1 MSAKD
6 IAIVGMA
13 VRLPGAPN
21 LERFWENL
29 IGGVE
34 SIRELS
40 EEELLA
46 AGVSRR
52 DISDPEYVRVCPVLE
67 DFEKFDAAFF
77 GMSPREASLMD
88 PMHRFFLEVVWE
100 ALEHS
105 GNTGLPDEGTVGV
118 FAGSGAPYYLM
129 DNVRTNEGLMN
140 DVGEFLARHT
150 GNDMNFLATRASYE
164 LDLRGPS
171 LNIQTACSSALAA
184 VHQARISLLGNECDI
199 ALAGAST
206 IIQPMGHGYK
216 YKEGEILSPD
226 GHCRPFDHRSA
237 GTVFGSGTG
246 CFVMKRYQDAIDAG
260 DTIYA
265 VVKGSAVNNDGALKV
280 GYLAPGVDMQV
291 EVVKAALKNANVSA
305 ESISYVETHGTGTS
319 VGDPIELTA
328 LAEALS
334 SGSGRKQFCGVGSV
348 KSNIGHLGEAAA
360 CASLAKT
367 ILSFRHQKIPATLGF
382 ERPNPQ
388 LNLED
393 GPLYVVGEAQEW
405 VSEGPRRCGITAL
418 GAGGTNVHVILE
430 EPPPPIS
437 GEGGR
442 DVQLF
447 CLSARSRSAL
457 DRQSELLASAF
468 ESNPNLDLPD
478 AAYTLA
484 VGRRALEY
492 RRVFSAS
499 NAAQAIERLRST
511 DTKMLYTSVANL
523 SSPGLVFTFPGG
535 GAQYAG
541 MGKGLYESEP
551 AYREAMD
558 ECLATIDGLLDVDLR
573 DLLFAL
579 PAQQAQAT
587 KQLERPSLSLP
598 ALFATEYA
606 LARMFEA
613 WGLEPVAMVGHSMG
627 EYVAACLAGVFS
639 VQDGVRLV
647 ATRGQL
653 FETTASGSMVAVS
666 LSEGDAR
673 AMMPHGLSIAAVNA
687 PELCV
692 ASGPTELIEQFKQQL
707 GQADVDYTA
716 IHIDVAAHSS
726 MLESILASFRA
737 FCQTIQFR
745 PPMRPIASNL
755 TGAWLTGEQAVDPEY
770 WVQHLRNT
778 VRFSDCMETVLAR
791 GPHVF
796 LEIGPGRTL
805 TTLANSQKS
814 KVSHCISSIRHP
826 KEDANDLEF
835 ALATFGKV
843 WGSGAEVDWTAFYED
858 QLRNR
863 ISVPTYPFEKT
874 PFLIQPGE
882 QHRRAEGELRKRDN
896 IDEWFYSTSW
906 ARSVAVSQGT
916 PAVHWLIVG
925 DDEGFSSALA
935 DALRSDGATLV
946 SVVAKG
952 KSLRRVARN
961 AWRYD
966 PQSVSHFREILE
978 ILDSEGALPQHT
990 VFCSGLT
997 AQSPQRLRDWIK
1009 STTRYIQREH
1019 SDAEVA
1025 PDRMLEDYRA
1035 FINLAKAL
1043 AAVCD
1048 HGQLSVATV
1057 GAFSLGNEDIDPK
1070 RRLLVGPSQVISREI
1085 PEFSGRF
1092 IDLRADSAEQLV
1104 ASLVQELK
1112 SQSDDEVVLLRG
1124 AKRWVQQIVP
1134 VPLPSTVGLDVE
1146 GNNEGQDSAI
1156 PGNSIVVITGGL
1168 GGIGLV
1174 VAKHLATKP
1183 GMSLALLART
1193 RMPHRSEWPSIVAD
1207 PTSSPGL
1214 RARIDSVREVEAT
1227 GARVM
1232 CLQADVTNLESVQR
1246 AAREIFQTWGSPQV
1260 LIHAAGVIEDAPF
1273 QTKSEESIL
1282 RVLRPKV
1289 QGTENLEKTFGPQ
1302 LQLMVLFSSV
1312 ASFLGLPGQIDYAA
1326 ANAFLDALAEKRS
1339 QVSSSCRTV
1348 VINWNA
1354 WRDVGMVV
1362 EGARA
1367 IELSPLRTSDT
1378 GHPWLQA
1385 VLRAGNEVS
1394 YLLDL
1399 SPQRD
1404 WILSEHRIEGGLSL
1418 IPGTGFVELMR
1429 AAFVESNGSSSVE
1442 LTEVRF
1448 TTPFQV
1454 APDQSRRLQIQLS
1467 GPPDDCSV
1475 SILSLPERAEHA
1487 TAQIRRIPVEPSKAI
1502 DLSSI
1507 FERCQVQMQVR
1518 EGGFLD
1524 QDFVAFGPRWG
1535 NLRSI
1540 RLGKAEALIELELA
1554 EEFKSELSKL
1564 AYHPAILDMATGG
1577 AQQLIPGFDQGQD
1590 FYVPFAYERVRIF
1603 GGATRRCFSHV
1614 RLDPSSSGEL
1624 AIFDVSLVGSE
1635 GQLLVEIQGF
1645 TMKRARRDAAIVRS
1659 EVAPVEAPGGR
1670 VLEALL
1676 REAILP
1682 AEGLVAFDR
1691 VLKQPQLSQVIV
1703 SSVDVNLWRKQLGRK
1718 HPDESQS
1725 DDGSDAAFDRPDL
1738 GTEYVAPENSVEE
1751 CLAGI
1756 WSKLLGIG
1764 DPGALDDFF
1773 ELGGDSLI
1781 AVRFFAR
1788 VKKQLGVSLPISTL
1802 FQAPTIRKL
1811 AKLLIDGGVE
1821 VDGGKRLEDPAKK
1834 KFVPFSTLE
1843 AGRKIRSIDVAPGLY
1858 RPIFQ
1863 KTDSLPRLP
1872 NLEGGRCWLIFLDD
1886 IGLGRQIKQ
1895 ELLSLNDSVVLVRSG
1910 DGTARNSSTD
1920 YTLAPEKGRET
1931 YEFLLRELAKD
1942 GKLPTDILHMWL
1954 VTNDESFRVGS
1965 SFFHRT
1971 QEEGY
1976 LSLLALAQAIA
1987 QAELDVPLNLYC
1999 VTNGLGGSATRGR
2012 SVRIQDSKT
2021 TVCGIL
2027 DCVPLELPKVST
2039 RHIDLDLQTAEG
2051 GRDLGKQIS
2060 DTFKRATNEEVAIK
2074 QMSGALINELFR
2086 KNTDQLVRLS
2096 PTERSIQEWV
2106 PAFTHKPPSRP
2117 LIPANS
2123 VYCLLGN
2130 PTPLVLEVM
2139 EQIVGNDLGTR
2150 CVWLRDQLSVKTDFK
2165 VDEDRLRKSG
2175 LELYVEDCDLTNLE
2189 SVVASIKKHTNA
2201 EQSLSGA
2208 ILCGRRSP
2216 RELMQLFEPGEAEEE
2231 LSERV
2236 QSAHILTSSMRKLA
2250 PRAFVLL
2257 LGHEQNPTAM
2267 EGEAVGRSGNSFLAA
2282 HAEKC
2287 RREGQ
2292 RVACLLESGVV
2303 TEGGS
2308 WPRELVASVVEHLL
2322 EPNGSGETLWA
2333 VSENASASPSL
2344 MMRDD
2349 IPPPS
2354 VVASQRGSEMEAA
2367 LVPLFQA
2374 AVGDTSLH
2382 AHSILSDFD
2391 ATRLTAARLAT
2402 HLKNHYVLKQTV
2414 SNLLRYQSPAQF
2426 AALLENRIEEESS
2439 KPNYRHLVPMHSSQS
2454 GTRSPFFLVA
2464 GMFGNI
2470 LNLRHLGR
2478 LLGAD
2483 REVYGVQARGLYGD
2497 EKPHR
2502 TIEEMAE
2509 AYLAEIRQVVPDG
2522 PYFLGGYSGGGLVA
2536 FEMAKRLRAEGKE
2549 VPVLVLLDTPLPQRP
2564 EITYR
2569 DRLVMQRLKL
2579 QRGGARYLGKWA
2591 RDRVSWE
2598 LDLIR
2603 RRFHEIDETYSPGS
2617 FKYDAIQ
2624 EAFLAAAAAYKVG
2637 SYAGRVIF
2645 YRPALDKAYEVAPG
2659 RFITS
2664 SRELV
2669 LDDQGWSSHVDAIE
2683 IHEVPGDHDHMVLEP
2698 EVRVL
2703 ASLMRRRLAENDVPV
2718 LERINHLAL
2727 DADFTPS

>member
-13 VRLPGAPN
+13 ARLPGAPN

-40 EEELLA
+40 EEDLLA

-52 DISDPEYVRVCPVLE
+52 DIADPDYVRVCPILE

-105 GNTGLPDEGTVGV
+105 GNTGLPEEGTVGV

-129 DNVRTNEGLMN
+129 DNVRTNEGLMK

-171 LNIQTACSSALAA
+171 LNIQTACSSALTA
-184 VHQARISLLGNECDI
+184 VHQARISLLGNECDL

-246 CFVMKRYQDAIDAG
+246 CFVMKRFQDAVDAG

-291 EVVKAALKNANVSA
+291 EVVKAALSSANVPA
-305 ESISYVETHGTGTS
+305 DSISYVETHGTGTS

-334 SGSGRKQFCGVGSV
+334 TGSARKQFCGVGSV

-360 CASLAKT
+360 CASLAKA
-367 ILSFRHQKIPATLGF
+367 ILSFQHQKIPATLGF
-382 ERPNPQ
+382 ERANPE

-405 VSEGPRRCGITAL
+405 VSQGPRRCGITAL
-418 GAGGTNVHVILE
+418 GAGGTNVHVVLE
-430 EPPPPIS
+430 EPPPPIT

-447 CLSARSRSAL
+447 CLSARSRAAL
-457 DRQSELLASAF
+457 DRQSELLASAL
-468 ESNPNLDLPD
+468 ESNPQLDLAD
-478 AAYTLA
+478 VAYTLA

-492 RRVFSAS
+492 RRVFSACD
-499 NAAQAIERLRST
+499 AGQAIERLRSA
-511 DTKMLYTSVANL
+511 DAKKLHTSVANL

-541 MGKGLYESEP
+541 MGKGLYEKEP

-558 ECLATIDGLLDVDLR
+558 ECLVTIDGLLDVDIR
-573 DLLFAL
+573 GLLFAL
-579 PAQQAQAT
+579 PAQQAEAT
-587 KQLERPSLSLP
+587 KQLEKPSLSLP

-639 VQDGVRLV
+639 VEDGVRLV

-666 LSEGDAR
+666 LSEDRAR

-692 ASGPTELIEQFKQQL
+692 ASGPIELIEQFKQRL
-707 GQADVDYTA
+707 SQADVDYTA
-716 IHIDVAAHSS
+716 VHIDVAAHSS
-726 MLESILASFRA
+726 MLEPILASFRA

-778 VRFSDCMETVLAR
+778 VRFSDCVETVLAR

-805 TTLANSQKS
+805 TTLANSQKT
-814 KVSHCISSIRHP
+814 KVSHCINSIRHP
-826 KEDANDLEF
+826 KEEGNDLEF

-843 WGSGAEVDWTAFYED
+843 WGSGADVDWTAFYED

-863 ISVPTYPFEKT
+863 IALPTYPFEKT
-874 PFLIQPGE
+874 PFLIQPGQ
-882 QHRRAEGELRKRDN
+882 QHRKVEGELRKRD
-896 IDEWFYSTSW
+896 DVEQWFYSTVW
-906 ARSVAVSQGT
+906 APSVAISQGT
-916 PAVHWLIVG
+916 PADHWLIVG
-925 DDEGFSSALA
+925 DEEGFSSLLA
-935 DALRSDGATLV
+935 DALRGAGAKHV
-946 SVVAKG
+946 SVAMRG
-952 KSLRRVARN
+952 KALRRVSRN

-966 PQSVSHFREILE
+966 PQNASHFREIFE
-978 ILDSEGALPQHT
+978 VLDSEGALPQHT

-997 AQSPQRLRDWIK
+997 VGQPRTLRDLIK
-1009 STTRYIQREH
+1009 STSFLMQKEQH
-1019 SDAEVA
+1019 DAQGVNE
-1025 PDRMLEDYRA
+1025 RILEDYRCLV
-1035 FINLAKAL
+1035 NLAKAL
-1043 AAVCD
+1043 TAICES
-1048 HGQLSVATV
+1048 GQLSVATSN
-1057 GAFSLGNEDIDPK
+1057 AFSLGNEDIEPK
-1070 RRLLVGPSQVISREI
+1070 RRLLVGPSQVVSREI
-1085 PEFSGRF
+1085 PELSGRF
-1092 IDLRADSAEQLV
+1092 IDVRADGTDQLV

-1112 SQSDDEVVLLRG
+1112 SQSDDEVVMLRG
-1124 AKRWVQQIVP
+1124 TKRWVQQIVP
-1134 VPLPSTVGLDVE
+1134 VTLPCTAAVGAD
-1146 GNNEGQDSAI
+1146 GNPTQGQSSAI
-1156 PGNSIVVITGGL
+1156 PSNSVVVITGGL

-1174 VAKHLATKP
+1174 VAKHLAAKE

-1193 RMPHRSEWPSIVAD
+1193 RVPHRSEWPAIVAD

-1214 RARIDSVREVEAT
+1214 RAKIAAVTEIEAA

-1232 CLQADVTNLESVQR
+1232 CLQTDVTNLASVQR
-1246 AAREIFQTWGSPQV
+1246 AAREIAETWGVPQV

-1282 RVLRPKV
+1282 RVLHPKV
-1289 QGTENLEKTFGPQ
+1289 QGTDNLERVFGPE

-1326 ANAFLDALAEKRS
+1326 ANAFLDASAEKRS
-1339 QVSSSCRTV
+1339 QIPGACRTV
-1348 VINWNA
+1348 VINWSA

-1362 EGARA
+1362 DGARA
-1367 IELSPLRTSDT
+1367 LDLPALRSSDCQ
-1378 GHPWLQA
+1378 HPWL
-1385 VLRAGNEVS
+1385 VTELRVGNDVS

-1399 SPQRD
+1399 DAERD
-1404 WILSEHRIEGGLSL
+1404 WLLSEHRIEGGLSL
-1418 IPGTGFVELMR
+1418 IPGTGFIELMR
-1429 AAFVESNGSSSVE
+1429 AAFVESTDSSAVE

-1448 TTPFQV
+1448 IAPFQV
-1454 APDQSRRLQIQLS
+1454 GPGQIHRLQIQLS
-1467 GPPDDCSV
+1467 GAGHDRSV
-1475 SILSLPERAEHA
+1475 SILSLPERVEHA
-1487 TAQIRRIPVEPSKAI
+1487 TAQIRSIQAEPPSAI
-1502 DLSSI
+1502 DVSSI
-1507 FERCQVQMQVR
+1507 IERCHVLVPLR
-1518 EGGFLD
+1518 DGGFLD

-1535 NLRSI
+1535 NMRSI
-1540 RLGKAEALIELELA
+1540 RLGDAEAMIELELA
-1554 EEFKSELSKL
+1554 EEFEADLTRL
-1564 AYHPAILDMATGG
+1564 VYHPAILDMATGG
-1577 AQQLIPGFDQGQD
+1577 AQRLIPGFDQGQD
-1590 FYVPFAYERVRIF
+1590 FYVPFAYERIRIF
-1603 GGATRRCFSHV
+1603 GPTTRRCFSHV
-1614 RLDPSSSGEL
+1614 RLDSASGGDL
-1624 AIFDVSLVGSE
+1624 AIFDISVVSSE
-1635 GQLLVEIQGF
+1635 GQRLVEVQGF
-1645 TMKRARRDAAIVRS
+1645 TMKRARRDAAIVKS
-1659 EVAPVEAPGGR
+1659 EVASVDAPGGR
-1670 VLEALL
+1670 ALQALL

-1682 AEGLVAFDR
+1682 VEGLIAFER
-1691 VLKQPQLSQVIV
+1691 VLQQRQLSQVIV
-1703 SSVDVNLWRKQLGRK
+1703 SSVDVNLWQDQLGLK
-1718 HPDESQS
+1718 HLNESQS
-1725 DDGSDAAFDRPDL
+1725 DAVTDAAFDRPDL
-1738 GTEYVAPENSVEE
+1738 GTEYAAPENSVEE
-1751 CLAGI
+1751 CLTGI

-1764 DPGALDDFF
+1764 EPGTLDDFF

-1811 AKLLIDGGVE
+1811 SQLLIDGGVE
-1821 VDGGKRLEDPAKK
+1821 VDGGKRVEDPTKK
-1834 KFVPFSTLE
+1834 KFVPFSALRT
-1843 AGRKIRSIDVAPGLY
+1843 GRKLQLPDVTSGLY

-1863 KTDSLPRLP
+1863 TTNSPLRLP
-1872 NLEGGRCWLIFLDD
+1872 DREGGRCWLIFLDD

-1895 ELLSLNDSVVLVRSG
+1895 QLLSLNDSVILVRSG
-1910 DGTARNSSTD
+1910 DGSARNSSTD
-1920 YTLAPEKGRET
+1920 YTLSPEKGRET
-1931 YEFLLRELAKD
+1931 YELLLRELAKD

-1954 VTNDESFRVGS
+1954 VTSDESFRVGS

-1971 QEEGY
+1971 QEEGC

-1987 QAELDVPLNLYC
+1987 EAELDVPINLYC
-1999 VTNGLGGSATRGR
+1999 VTNGLCRSTMAGQ
-2012 SVRIQDSKT
+2012 SVRIQDSKA
-2021 TVCGIL
+2021 TVRGIL
-2027 DCVPLELPKVST
+2027 DCIPLELPKVST
-2039 RHIDLDLQTAEG
+2039 RHIDLDTQSAEG

-2060 DTFKRATNEEVAIK
+2060 DTFKRATNEEVAVK
-2074 QMSGALINELFR
+2074 QLSGVLINELLQ
-2086 KNTDQLVRLS
+2086 KNSDQLVRLS
-2096 PTERSIQEWV
+2096 PTGRFVQEWV
-2106 PAFTHKPPSRP
+2106 PVRRQESVSPSVNRPTH
-2117 LIPANS
+2117 
-2123 VYCLLGN
+2123 VFCLLGS
-2130 PTPLVLEVM
+2130 PTQLVIAVM
-2139 EQIVGNDLGTR
+2139 EEIVGQGHESR
-2150 CVWLRDQLSVKTDFK
+2150 CVWLRDELSLKSDTRMDGQLDEERVRSVG
-2165 VDEDRLRKSG
+2165 V
-2175 LELYVEDCDLTNLE
+2175 ELCVEDCDLTNLE
-2189 SVVASIKKHTNA
+2189 SVVASIRKHTDT
-2201 EQSLSGA
+2201 EQSLAGA
-2208 ILCGRRSP
+2208 ILCGQSSS

-2250 PRAFVLL
+2250 PSAFVLL
-2257 LGHEQNPTAM
+2257 VGQEQHPSAM
-2267 EGEAVGRSGNSFLAA
+2267 EGEAVSRSGNWFLAA
-2282 HAEKC
+2282 HAERC
-2287 RREGQ
+2287 RRDGQ
-2292 RVACLLESGVV
+2292 RVLCLLEGGESKGDRTWSREVV
-2303 TEGGS
+2303 DGIVHH
-2308 WPRELVASVVEHLL
+2308 LV
-2322 EPNGSGETLWA
+2322 EPNRSGETLWA
-2333 VSENASASPSL
+2333 VAESASASPPL

-2354 VVASQRGSEMEAA
+2354 VVASQRGSEVEGT
-2367 LVPLFQA
+2367 LLPVFQA
-2374 AVGDTSLH
+2374 AVGDSSLH

-2391 ATRLTAARLAT
+2391 ASRLTAARLAT
-2402 HLKNHYVLKQTV
+2402 HLKNHYGLKQPV
-2414 SNLLRYQSPAQF
+2414 SNLLRYQSAAQF
-2426 AALLENRIEEESS
+2426 AALLENRIEEETS
-2439 KPNYRHLVPMHSSQS
+2439 KPKFRHLVPMHPNQS
-2454 GTRSPFFLVA
+2454 GRHAPFFLVA

-2478 LLGAD
+2478 LLGTD

-2509 AYLAEIRQVVPDG
+2509 AYLKEIRQVVPEG
-2522 PYFLGGYSGGGLVA
+2522 PYYLGGFSGGGLVA
-2536 FEMAKRLRAEGKE
+2536 FEMAKRLRAEGKD
-2549 VPVLVLLDTPLPQRP
+2549 VRVLVMLDTPLPQRP

-2569 DRLVMQRLKL
+2569 DRLVMQRIKL
-2579 QRGGARYLGKWA
+2579 QRGGAGYVGKWA
-2591 RDRVSWE
+2591 KDRLFWE
-2598 LDLIR
+2598 LELIR
-2603 RRFHEIDETYSPGS
+2603 RRFHEIDESYSPGS

-2624 EAFLAAAAAYKVG
+2624 EAFLTAAAAYQVG
-2637 SYAGRVIF
+2637 YYAGSLVF

-2664 SRELV
+2664 GRELV
-2669 LDDQGWSSHVDAIE
+2669 LEDQGWSSHVDEIE
-2683 IHEVPGDHDHMVLEP
+2683 VHEVPGDHDHMVLEP

-2703 ASLMRRRLAENDVPV
+2703 ASLMRRRLAESDE
-2718 LERINHLAL
+2718 LIK
-2727 DADFTPS
+2727 